1 MRHLYTVL
9 RRFWILNTSGKNI
22 VTTDLV
28 AAMRSGKILG
38 AGLDVL
44 EYENCHLKPF
54 FKKIKPQKH
63 SVFRSSKCD
72 FDSACCWLDFESHE
86 RLAQVIVDKIKLK
99 YFGQTL

>member
-9 RRFWILNTSGKNI
+9 RELWILIPRENI

-44 EYENCHLKPF
+44 EYENCQKPF
-54 FKKIKPQKH
+54 
-63 SVFRSSKCD
+63 SR
-72 FDSACCWLDFESHE
+72 
-86 RLAQVIVDKIKLK
+86 R
-99 YFGQTL
+99 

>member
-1 MRHLYTVL
+1 VL
-9 RRFWILNTSGKNI
+9 SLHIPWTAQTNKMVDAAFIYGFEKLWILIPRENI

-54 FKKIKPQKH
+54 
-63 SVFRSSKCD
+63 SR
-72 FDSACCWLDFESHE
+72 
-86 RLAQVIVDKIKLK
+86 R
-99 YFGQTL
+99 